1 MNDKLFLIL
10 ACSIIAL
17 ISSGFGLVI
26 LVSLA
31 NDLSVVWSELEVL
44 KDSNIEMR
52 QFHQSCF

>member
-1 MNDKLFLIL
+1 MNDKIFLVL
-10 ACSIIAL
+10 TCSIIAL
-17 ISSGFGLVI
+17 LISGVGLAI
-26 LVSLA
+26 LISLA